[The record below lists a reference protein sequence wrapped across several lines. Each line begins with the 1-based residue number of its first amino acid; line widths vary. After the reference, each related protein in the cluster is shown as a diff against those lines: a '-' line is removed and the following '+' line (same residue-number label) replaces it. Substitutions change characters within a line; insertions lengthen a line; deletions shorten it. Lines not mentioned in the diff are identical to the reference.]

1 MLIDLERD
9 EVGAEVIRSQVCIV
23 GAGIAGLT
31 LAHKFS
37 ALGIDTVLL
46 EAGGEAIDQRSQ
58 NYFSGAQLQS
68 HPHVGTTEGR
78 FRVLGGSS
86 LRWGGQLQPLS
97 AEPEPAWPISN
108 EDLAPFAAEA
118 ERLLGVDDL
127 PYPAPQFFAAIRSE
141 IPPLLLQL
149 PDINAMISKWTP
161 FGRRNFAHTLGRD
174 LLAQGKVRIYLHA
187 QVTELLLAASRSR
200 VLAAL
205 VGTQRGDVVR
215 FQADHF
221 IVAAGTVETSRLLL
235 ASRSVAPAGV
245 GNDCDQVG
253 RNFHEHLALPVATI
267 TGAARTRLLRELRPW
282 IRGATLH
289 SIKLAPSPQLQAQL
303 QINPVVAQLT
313 LDEFEGSGLAVV
325 RELLTALQHG
335 DVRAVLSTHAAQLP
349 AAALDAVRLAWSAV
363 WNRRRFISPS
373 TTVKLHLNAA
383 QDTPS
388 LSRITLSPKLD
399 GLGMA
404 QATVDWRIT
413 PHELQTLSLFAQH
426 LSKHLPARGI
436 QWLPGVF
443 SPDAPMQG
451 LMLSRIQDTRHPMGG
466 TCMGLDPRSSVVD
479 PNMTVHGI
487 ANLSIASASTFPTG
501 SAPMPTFPLMEISL
515 RLADH
520 VAARL
525 SSLPRAEGAS
535 DSLLL

>member
-1 MLIDLERD
+1 MLIDLERGELGTD
-9 EVGAEVIRSQVCIV
+9 AVRSRVCIV

-46 EAGGEAIDQRSQ
+46 EAGGEAIDERSQ
-58 NYFSGAQLQS
+58 SFFSGALLAGQ
-68 HPHVGTTEGR
+68 PHLGTTEGR

-97 AEPEPAWPISN
+97 PEPDPAWPISPD
-108 EDLAPFAAEA
+108 DLAPFAAEA

-127 PYPAPQFFAAIRSE
+127 PYPAPAFFTAIRSE
-141 IPPLLLQL
+141 IPALLTQL
-149 PDINAMISKWTP
+149 PEMTAMISKWTP
-161 FGRRNFAHTLGRD
+161 FARRNFAHTLGRD

-187 QVTELLLAASRSR
+187 QVAELLLAASRSR

-205 VGTQRGDVVR
+205 VRTAAGKAVR
-215 FQADHF
+215 FEADHF

-282 IRGATLH
+282 IRGSTLH
-289 SIKLAPSPQLQAQL
+289 SIKLGPSPQLRAQL

-313 LDEFEGSGLAVV
+313 LEEFEGSGLAVV

-335 DVRAVLSTHAAQLP
+335 DVRAALATHAAHLP
-349 AAALDAVRLAWSAV
+349 AAALDALRLAGSAA
-363 WNRRRFISPS
+363 WQHRRFVSPS
-373 TTVKLHLNAA
+373 TTVKLQLNAG

-399 GLGMA
+399 ELGMA
-404 QATVDWRIT
+404 QAAVDWCIT
-413 PHELQTLSLFAQH
+413 PHELQTLSLFAQQ

-443 SPDAPMQG
+443 SPDVPMRG

-466 TCMGLDPRSSVVD
+466 ACMGRDPRSSVVD

-487 ANLSIASASTFPTG
+487 ANLSIASAATFPTG
-501 SAPMPTFPLMEISL
+501 SAPLPTFPLMEISL
-515 RLADH
+515 RLAEH

-525 SSLPRAEGAS
+525 SSLPSA
-535 DSLLL
+535 